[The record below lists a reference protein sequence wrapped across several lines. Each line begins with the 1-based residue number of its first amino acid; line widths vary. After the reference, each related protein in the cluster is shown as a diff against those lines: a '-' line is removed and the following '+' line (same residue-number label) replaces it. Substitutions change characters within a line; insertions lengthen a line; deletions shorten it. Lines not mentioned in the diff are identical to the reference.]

1 MTIYKSIF
9 KKKVS
14 PVNIIGKI
22 IEVTFSSNPYLIG
35 LKGRVVKETKN
46 TIIIETTGSKRKII
60 PKAACRFKIYNTEGD
75 RSYEINGKSLVGT
88 LDRRLKSWV
97 GR

>member
-22 IEVTFSSNPYLIG
+22 IEVTFSSDPYLIG

-46 TIIIETTGSKRKII
+46 TIII
-60 PKAACRFKIYNTEGD
+60 
-75 RSYEINGKSLVGT
+75 
-88 LDRRLKSWV
+88 
-97 GR
+97 